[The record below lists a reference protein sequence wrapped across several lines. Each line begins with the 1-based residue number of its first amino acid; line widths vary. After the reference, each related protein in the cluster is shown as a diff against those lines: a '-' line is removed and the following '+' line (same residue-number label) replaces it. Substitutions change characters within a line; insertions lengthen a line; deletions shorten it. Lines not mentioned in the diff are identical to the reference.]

1 MVKLR
6 KIRKK
11 NVISRIMAKSSVN
24 IGTQC
29 EQIVTD
35 IRRGVFS
42 PVYLLMGDEP
52 FYPELICDAIIEHCI
67 PLEDK
72 DFNETIRFGAD
83 VNAAQVTATARQYP
97 MMADRQLVV
106 VKEAQMMPDLEQ
118 MATYCSAPLESTVLV
133 LLMRKASADK
143 RKALY
148 KAVQKNGIVID
159 SPAIRDYEVAGW
171 ISSYYRGRGLDI
183 SPQAAALLGEY
194 AGTDLSKIA
203 IETDKLLKNL
213 PEGAKEVKAEDIERN
228 VGISRQF
235 SIFELTKAL
244 SLKDAPKAL
253 RIAAAISSDARFY
266 MPPAISAIF
275 TNFSRIL
282 RYSALLSRSP
292 RPSPEEKAK
301 VLAGVNPYFYKEYDA
316 AVRNY
321 PLPKA
326 MEAISLLCRY
336 DYLAKGGDG
345 GTAAADELLVELC
358 AKIVSL

>member
-1 MVKLR
+1 
-6 KIRKK
+6 
-11 NVISRIMAKSSVN
+11 MAKSSVN

-52 FYPELICDAIIEHCI
+52 YYPEMVCREIIGHCI
-67 PLEDK
+67 PESDK
-72 DFNETIRFGAD
+72 DFNETVCFGAD
-83 VNAAQVTATARQYP
+83 VDAAQVTASARQYP
-97 MMADRQLVV
+97 LMADRQLVV

-118 MATYCSAPLESTVLV
+118 MATYCSDPLESTVLV
-133 LLMRKASADK
+133 LLLRKASADK

-148 KAVQKNGIVID
+148 KAVQKKGIIID
-159 SPAIRDYEVAGW
+159 SPAIRDYEIASW
-171 ISSYYRGRGLDI
+171 ISSYYSSRGLSI
-183 SPQAAALLGEY
+183 SPQAAAMLGEY

-213 PEGAKEVKAEDIERN
+213 AEGTKQVSAEDIERN

-253 RIAAAISSDARFY
+253 RIAGTISSDAKFY
-266 MPPAISAIF
+266 LPPAISAIF
-275 TNFSRIL
+275 TNFYRIL
-282 RYSALLSRSP
+282 RYGALLRQSQ
-292 RPSPEEKAK
+292 RPSAEDKAR
-301 VLAGVNPYFYKEYDA
+301 VLAGVSPYFYREYDT
-316 AVRNY
+316 AVKNY
-321 PLPKA
+321 PLPKS
-326 MEAISLLCRY
+326 MKVISLLCRY

-345 GTAAADELLVELC
+345 GTAAPDELLVELC
-358 AKIVSL
+358 ARIVSL

>member
-1 MVKLR
+1 
-6 KIRKK
+6 
-11 NVISRIMAKSSVN
+11 MAKSSVN
-24 IGTQC
+24 IGTLC

-35 IRRGVFS
+35 IRNGVFK

-52 FYPELICDAIIEHCI
+52 YYPEMVCNAILENCI
-67 PLEDK
+67 PQSDK
-72 DFNETIRFGAD
+72 DFNETVSFGAD
-83 VNAAQVTATARQYP
+83 VDAAQITAAARQYP
-97 MMADRQLVV
+97 MMADRQLII
-106 VKEAQMMPDLEQ
+106 VKEAQMMPDLEE

-133 LLMRKASADK
+133 LLMRKTSADK

-148 KAVQKNGIVID
+148 KSVQKNGVVVE
-159 SPAIRDYEVAGW
+159 SPAIRDYEIAAW

-183 SPQAAALLGEY
+183 SPQAAAMLGEY

-213 PEGAKEVKAEDIERN
+213 PEGTKEINAGDIERN

-244 SLKDAPKAL
+244 SLKDAPKAI
-253 RIAAAISSDARFY
+253 RIAEAISSDAKFY
-266 MPPAISAIF
+266 LPPAISAISM
-275 TNFSRIL
+275 NFNRIL
-282 RYSALLSRSP
+282 RYGALLRENP
-292 RPSPEEKAK
+292 RPSAEEKAR
-301 VLAGVNPYFYKEYDA
+301 VLSGVSPYFYREYDT

-326 MEAISLLCRY
+326 MEAISMLCRY

-345 GTAAADELLVELC
+345 GTVAADELLVELC
-358 AKIVSL
+358 ARIVSL

>member
-1 MVKLR
+1 
-6 KIRKK
+6 
-11 NVISRIMAKSSVN
+11 MAKSSVN
-24 IGTQC
+24 IGTLC

-35 IRRGVFS
+35 IRNGVFK

-52 FYPELICDAIIEHCI
+52 YYPDMVCNAILENCI
-67 PLEDK
+67 PQSDK
-72 DFNETIRFGAD
+72 DFNETVSFGAD
-83 VNAAQVTATARQYP
+83 VDAAQITAAARQYP
-97 MMADRQLVV
+97 MMADRQLII
-106 VKEAQMMPDLEQ
+106 VKEAQMMPDLEE

-148 KAVQKNGIVID
+148 KSVQKNGVVVE
-159 SPAIRDYEVAGW
+159 SPAIRDYEIAAW

-183 SPQAAALLGEY
+183 SPQAAAMLGEY

-213 PEGAKEVKAEDIERN
+213 PEGAKEVNAGDIERN

-244 SLKDAPKAL
+244 SLKDAPKAI
-253 RIAAAISSDARFY
+253 RIAEAISSDAKFY
-266 MPPAISAIF
+266 LPPAISAISM
-275 TNFSRIL
+275 NFNRIL
-282 RYSALLSRSP
+282 RYGALLRENP
-292 RPSPEEKAK
+292 RPSAEEKAR
-301 VLAGVNPYFYKEYDA
+301 VLSGVSPYFYREYDT

-326 MEAISLLCRY
+326 MEAISMLCRY

-345 GTAAADELLVELC
+345 GTVAADELLVELC
-358 AKIVSL
+358 ARIVSL